1 MALYRRAPLDY
12 EDRMARETET
22 VFAEAAPPQWAGAVP
37 LYHQIFLALRDD
49 ILAGR
54 LPFGASVPTE
64 HELAAQHGVSR
75 ITARRAL
82 HELAANKLV
91 ERRRRTGT
99 RVVYRAS
106 TVPIEANVEQAIES
120 LLAFGRNTPVKV
132 LDLSKEPA
140 PTDIAAI
147 LDRPVG
153 TLVYKARRIRHTDKE
168 PLGVVTS
175 WLPAD
180 LGVKITKRTLT
191 STPILKHLH
200 DADITIVGGRQ
211 TVSAVHASVETAA
224 LLGIEPRDAL
234 LRIER
239 VVLDDA
245 DKPVLFTI
253 ADYRADRYRI
263 SLDLHGGPR
272 PAVG

>member
-1 MALYRRAPLDY
+1 
-12 EDRMARETET
+12 MAREKDN
-22 VFAEAAPPQWAGAVP
+22 AAASPTPVQWAGAVP

-49 ILAGR
+49 ILRGR
-54 LPFGASVPTE
+54 LAFGASVPTE

-75 ITARRAL
+75 ITARRAV

-132 LDLSKEPA
+132 VDLAQEPA
-140 PTDIAAI
+140 SGEVADI
-147 LDRPVG
+147 LDRPAG
-153 TLVYKARRIRHTDKE
+153 TLVYKARRIRHTDRQ
-168 PLGVVTS
+168 PLGLVTS
-175 WLPAD
+175 WLPVD
-180 LGVKITKRTLT
+180 LGVSITKKSLT
-191 STPILKHLH
+191 ANPILKHLH
-200 DADITIVGGRQ
+200 DAGIAIVGGRQ
-211 TVSAVHASVETAA
+211 TVSALHASPDTAA

-239 VVLDDA
+239 VILNDG

-253 ADYRADRYRI
+253 ADYRADRYRL
-263 SLDLHGGPR
+263 SLDLHSGSR

>member
-1 MALYRRAPLDY
+1 
-12 EDRMARETET
+12 MAREKDN
-22 VFAEAAPPQWAGAVP
+22 AAASPAPVQWAGAVP

-49 ILAGR
+49 ILRGR
-54 LPFGASVPTE
+54 LAFGASVPTE

-75 ITARRAL
+75 ITARRAV

-132 LDLSKEPA
+132 VDLAQEPA
-140 PTDIAAI
+140 SGEVADI
-147 LDRPVG
+147 LDRPAG
-153 TLVYKARRIRHTDKE
+153 TLVYKARRIRHTDRQ
-168 PLGVVTS
+168 PLGLVTS
-175 WLPAD
+175 WLPVD
-180 LGVKITKRTLT
+180 LGVSITKKSLT
-191 STPILKHLH
+191 KNPILKHLH
-200 DADITIVGGRQ
+200 DAGISIVGGRQ
-211 TVSAVHASVETAA
+211 TVSALHASPDTAA

-239 VVLDDA
+239 VILNDG

-253 ADYRADRYRI
+253 ADYRADRYRL
-263 SLDLHGGPR
+263 SLDLHSGSR